1 MDRECEMG
9 ISEALERN
17 ADIGFPACYF
27 ARNLRG
33 AAARCGLKY
42 CAFYRSI
49 AIIFLITVSMLI
61 LLTGTHEKSTDLTFV
76 RIGGWFWLG

>member
-17 ADIGFPACYF
+17 ADIGFPACHF

-42 CAFYRSI
+42 CAF
-49 AIIFLITVSMLI
+49 
-61 LLTGTHEKSTDLTFV
+61 
-76 RIGGWFWLG
+76 

>member
-42 CAFYRSI
+42 CAF
-49 AIIFLITVSMLI
+49 
-61 LLTGTHEKSTDLTFV
+61 
-76 RIGGWFWLG
+76 